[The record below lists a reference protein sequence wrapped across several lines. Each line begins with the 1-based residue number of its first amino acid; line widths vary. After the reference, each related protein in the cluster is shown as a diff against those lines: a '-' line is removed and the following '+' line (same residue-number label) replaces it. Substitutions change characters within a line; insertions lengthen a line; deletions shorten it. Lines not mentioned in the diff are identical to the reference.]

1 MTSKEEND
9 LKTAIREFY
18 SVEPLKQDLAKRVAD
33 RAFAHSRRRFKPED
47 FLRVAAGIVCL
58 GMLGYVFGFTQPG
71 AAGPALLFMFIVI
84 PILAGAG
91 WKEFNLLSRRLS
103 ALE

>member
-1 MTSKEEND
+1 MKSCS
-9 LKTAIREFY
+9 IRCIHG
-18 SVEPLKQDLAKRVAD
+18 K
-33 RAFAHSRRRFKPED
+33 HSLSE
-47 FLRVAAGIVCL
+47 VAAGIVCL

-103 ALE
+103 ALK